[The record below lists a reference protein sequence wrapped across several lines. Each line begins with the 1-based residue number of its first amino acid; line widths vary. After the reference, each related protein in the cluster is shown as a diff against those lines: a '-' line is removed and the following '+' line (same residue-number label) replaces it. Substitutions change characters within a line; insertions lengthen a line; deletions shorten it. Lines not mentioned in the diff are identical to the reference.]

1 MKQKFNVITST
12 CVPLPLENV
21 DTDQIIPARFLKA
34 TTREEKFFG
43 DNLFR
48 DWRYNSD
55 GTVNK
60 DFVLNDPTYSGCIL
74 VAGKNFGSGSSREHA
89 AWAIAGY
96 GFRVVISSFFADI
109 HKNNELNNFVLPV
122 VVSEDFLQELFLTIQ
137 NDPKT
142 EVEVDLP
149 NQRVTN
155 KATGRSEQFDING
168 YKKHC
173 LMNGLD
179 DIDFLVQ
186 NKDKI
191 EAWECNATLR
201 HSCRRTAQQINSY
214 KRIAPLVEIMD
225 STLRDGEQT
234 NGVSF
239 LPHEKLVMARKLL
252 HEVNVDRI
260 EVASARVSDGEKEA
274 VSMICRYARQIDR
287 LDSVEVLGFV
297 DGGLSVDWIADCGGR
312 TINLLAKGSLKHCT
326 QQLHKTPEEHIADIK
341 KEVEYAHSK
350 GLSVNLYLEDWSNGM
365 KDSPEYVYQLMDA
378 LTSPNPS
385 QGEGLGSSP
394 WGRLGG
400 VSRFMLPDTLGVMNP
415 LQVVEYFR
423 KMMKRYP
430 QTHFDFHAHNDY
442 DLAVSNSLAAV
453 LSGAKGLHVTVN
465 GLGERCGNAPL
476 ASVQVILKDQFHA
489 KTNINEEQLNDIS
502 RMVESFSGIAVAPNQ
517 PIVGEHVFTQ
527 VAGVHA
533 DGDTKDQLYFNEL
546 MPERFGRKREYALG
560 KQSGKANIAKNL
572 EELGLELTPEQTRR
586 VTQRITELG
595 DKKEIVTQEDL
606 PYIVSDVLKHDGSE
620 DKVKLISYVVSTA
633 YGLKPGAN
641 IKVEINGKQYDGSA
655 VGDGQYDAFV
665 KALRYI
671 YKKYLNRTFPILA
684 NYQVTIPPGGRTDAL
699 VQTVISWHHD
709 GGLLRTRALDADQ
722 TEAAIKATF
731 KMLNIIENEQNLTTK

>member
-1 MKQKFNVITST
+1 M
-12 CVPLPLENV
+12 
-21 DTDQIIPARFLKA
+21 
-34 TTREEKFFG
+34 G
-43 DNLFR
+43 
-48 DWRYNSD
+48 
-55 GTVNK
+55 
-60 DFVLNDPTYSGCIL
+60 
-74 VAGKNFGSGSSREHA
+74 
-89 AWAIAGY
+89 
-96 GFRVVISSFFADI
+96 
-109 HKNNELNNFVLPV
+109 
-122 VVSEDFLQELFLTIQ
+122 
-137 NDPKT
+137 
-142 EVEVDLP
+142 
-149 NQRVTN
+149 
-155 KATGRSEQFDING
+155 
-168 YKKHC
+168 
-173 LMNGLD
+173 
-179 DIDFLVQ
+179 
-186 NKDKI
+186 
-191 EAWECNATLR
+191 
-201 HSCRRTAQQINSY
+201 TAQQVNNY
-214 KRIAPLVEIMD
+214 KRLAPLVEIMD

-260 EVASARVSDGEKEA
+260 EVGSARVSDGEKEA

-297 DGGLSVDWIADCGGR
+297 DGGQSIDWIADCGGR

-350 GLSVNLYLEDWSNGM
+350 GLAVNLYLEDWSNGM

-378 LTSPNPS
+378 LTTLRN
-385 QGEGLGSSP
+385 EEIE
-394 WGRLGG
+394 
-400 VSRFMLPDTLGVMNP
+400 RFMLPDTLGVMNP

-453 LSGAKGLHVTVN
+453 LSGAKGIHVTVN

-489 KTNINEEQLNDIS
+489 KTHINENQLNDIS

-533 DGDTKDQLYFNEL
+533 DGDTKDKLYYNEL
-546 MPERFGRKREYALG
+546 IPERFGRKREYALG
-560 KQSGKANIAKNL
+560 KQSGRANIAKNL

-595 DKKEIVTQEDL
+595 DRKEIVTQEDL

-620 DKVKLISYVVSTA
+620 DKVKLVSYVVSTA

-641 IKVEINGKQYDGSA
+641 VKVEINGKEYEAGA
-655 VGDGQYDAFV
+655 TGDGQYDAFV

-671 YKKYLNRTFPILA
+671 YKKYLDRTFPILA
-684 NYQVTIPPGGRTDAL
+684 NYQVSIPPGGRTDAL
-699 VQTVISWHHD
+699 VQTVISWHHE
-709 GGLLRTRALDADQ
+709 GGLLRTRGLDADQ

-731 KMLNIIENEQNLTTK
+731 KMLNIIENEQTK